1 MNRSLVERLL
11 IVAATISGAIV
22 CVWWTNS
29 IFPLMLIALVVY
41 VTTLQQRT
49 DNGEALRE
57 AEGEAGAQR
66 RTRRR
71 DDE

>member
-1 MNRSLVERLL
+1 MSRSLVERLL
-11 IVAATISGAIV
+11 IVAATFSGAV
-22 CVWWTNS
+22 LCVWWTNS

-41 VTTLQQRT
+41 LIMLQQRT
-49 DNGEALRE
+49 DNGEALRKGV
-57 AEGEAGAQR
+57 GEVGAQR

>member
-1 MNRSLVERLL
+1 MSRSFVERVL
-11 IVAATISGAIV
+11 IVLATVSGAIL

-29 IFPLMLIALVVY
+29 LYPLMLIALVVY
-41 VTTLQQRT
+41 VSTLQRRT
-49 DNGEALRE
+49 DNGDALQ
-57 AEGEAGAQR
+57 EGAGDIGRQR